1 VRTSVRIEGM
11 PALRKAL
18 LQVSQ
23 EGRKT
28 VQREV
33 LRATL
38 AVQRRA
44 KQLCPVDTGRLRNSI
59 AVELEEGGMN
69 GAVGTNVKYAPFVE
83 FGTSRMPAQPYL
95 LPAFEEERA
104 VFIERLK
111 RELGE
116 AFVKASA

>member
-18 LQVSQ
+18 LQVTQ

-44 KQLCPVDTGRLRNSI
+44 KERCPVDTGRLRNSI
-59 AVELEEGGMN
+59 AVELEDGGMN
-69 GAVGTNVKYAPFVE
+69 GAVGTNVEYAPFVE

>member
-83 FGTSRMPAQPYL
+83 FGTSRTPAQPYL